1 MLTRSEASK
10 QLFNRGYRP
19 DLYPGVW
26 KDPVTRLPVV
36 WFVALQR
43 EGIKFNRKDKP
54 WVSKQLEFKFT
65 RFETSI

>member
-54 WVSKQLEFKFT
+54 WVSKQLEFKF
-65 RFETSI
+65 IYGNIK